1 MIGCSFFLH
10 IALTFTGFT
19 LSWNLFW
26 RSILFQLIYI
36 LTLWYLI
43 SFMNSSIL
51 LQNLLKKYFIKKR
64 MCKDK
69 IIYLP
74 GFLTNLDDGG
84 IVICEILFLVSTI
97 VFLASEMFQMRRLG
111 WYYLKEHENYIQ
123 LFVIFSAFL
132 SMFAKPILLGE

>member
-1 MIGCSFFLH
+1 MKWQKLLHYFYAHTVMFIFFLSNYYGY
-10 IALTFTGFT
+10 IIY
-19 LSWNLFW
+19 LFVTHFND
-26 RSILFQLIYI
+26 IELDDGMQ
-36 LTLWYLI
+36 
-43 SFMNSSIL
+43 
-51 LQNLLKKYFIKKR
+51 QKER
-64 MCKDK
+64 MCKDN

-74 GFLTNLDDGG
+74 CFLTNWDDSG

>member
-1 MIGCSFFLH
+1 MFIFFLSNYYGY
-10 IALTFTGFT
+10 IIY
-19 LSWNLFW
+19 LFVTHFND
-26 RSILFQLIYI
+26 IELDDGMQ
-36 LTLWYLI
+36 
-43 SFMNSSIL
+43 
-51 LQNLLKKYFIKKR
+51 QKER
-64 MCKDK
+64 MCKDN

-74 GFLTNLDDGG
+74 GFLTNWDDGG